1 MSAESWLLDGRIQLF
16 PWPRSWSREWSPTG
30 LFPRASS
37 AKVVLQPSRDACK
50 QKRSALR
57 GHSTGWIWCPAGLGN
72 FHIVVLEKTF
82 ESPSPGCGRP
92 SGSHLSPPPPRP
104 PSSSVSFQSPYPAPQ
119 GRRAPDAHWRTGQTE
134 SLRRPVRTPGGW
146 RAGSSGASLR
156 LELPALR
163 RQRSGLCFHSE
174 GTPIPPH

>member
-82 ESPSPGCGRP
+82 ESPLDCKEIKSVNHKRNQSLIFTGGTDAVAEALLLWP
-92 SGSHLSPPPPRP
+92 SDGKS
-104 PSSSVSFQSPYPAPQ
+104 
-119 GRRAPDAHWRTGQTE
+119 
-134 SLRRPVRTPGGW
+134 
-146 RAGSSGASLR
+146 
-156 LELPALR
+156 
-163 RQRSGLCFHSE
+163 
-174 GTPIPPH
+174 